1 VKTAAGTEQ
10 FARLRE
16 TIDAELD
23 RLTSGDLEAPEAIR
37 RAVRYAVLGKGK
49 RLRPILVMASGEA
62 LGGREEELLPA
73 ACAMEMIHAF
83 SLVHDDLPALDD
95 DDLRRGRATVHVE
108 FGEAAAI
115 LAGDALLS
123 LAFRTLAGDPGESGL
138 ASRRIA
144 VIQTVADAVGLSGMI
159 GGQAMDLLFE
169 ERMATGEELA
179 RIHRL
184 KTGALITAS
193 CVAGGILAG
202 GSAGEIETLRRYGT
216 ALGLAFQIT
225 DDILDVEGT
234 AEQIGK
240 SPGKDQRA
248 GKATYPAIH
257 GLEASR
263 RMAARRIA
271 EAVEAAAG
279 LGDRATLL
287 RTLAE
292 IVEARRS

>member
-1 VKTAAGTEQ
+1 
-10 FARLRE
+10 
-16 TIDAELD
+16 
-23 RLTSGDLEAPEAIR
+23 
-37 RAVRYAVLGKGK
+37 
-49 RLRPILVMASGEA
+49 
-62 LGGREEELLPA
+62 
-73 ACAMEMIHAF
+73 
-83 SLVHDDLPALDD
+83 
-95 DDLRRGRATVHVE
+95 
-108 FGEAAAI
+108 
-115 LAGDALLS
+115 
-123 LAFRTLAGDPGESGL
+123 
-138 ASRRIA
+138 
-144 VIQTVADAVGLSGMI
+144 
-159 GGQAMDLLFE
+159 MDLLFE

-234 AEQIGK
+234 AEQIGT